1 MSFEN
6 LPFVTSL
13 VFNEIIYIIQFVSEI
28 MIYYNFQLDFIAPK
42 LPQLGRAPCLAL
54 LFCCASH
61 LPTFAIFD
69 TKLDSHER

>member
-1 MSFEN
+1 M
-6 LPFVTSL
+6 
-13 VFNEIIYIIQFVSEI
+13 QFVSEI